1 MDPQLGRVGMTEAE
15 ARRSGRRIKV
25 ARMPV
30 AWIARA
36 IETGETRGLLK
47 AIVDTDTEE
56 ILGAAILAPEGGEL
70 MSMLELAM
78 MGKLRYSVLEN
89 AVFAHPAY
97 AESLNTLWG
106 HFEE

>member
-1 MDPQLGRVGMTEAE
+1 
-15 ARRSGRRIKV
+15 
-25 ARMPV
+25 MPV

-70 MSMLELAM
+70 MSMFELAM
-78 MGKLRYSVLEN
+78 MGKLRYSVLKD

-106 HFEE
+106 HFEQ